1 MKRGGKGCALT
12 TSARQGPIYLQDKT
26 SSMEKWT
33 KATSYRCKHCEGKA
47 EARKKGTEVAIEPGG
62 REGGV
67 LAKGELEEEEG
78 GADEGD
84 QDGVDEEEGEPAL
97 LHDHH
102 GESPEGVERGGE
114 GPACEQVVR
123 SAGPQLLILYI
134 MFCCRTHGVGVDFD
148 CCRLYFS

>member
-1 MKRGGKGCALT
+1 
-12 TSARQGPIYLQDKT
+12 
-26 SSMEKWT
+26 MEKWT
-33 KATSYRCKHCEGKA
+33 KATSYRCKHCEGEA

-78 GADEGD
+78 GAEEGD
-84 QDGVDEEEGEPAL
+84 QDGVDEEEGQPAL

-102 GESPEGVERGGE
+102 GESPEGVEGGGE

-123 SAGPQLLILYI
+123 PAGPELLILYI
-134 MFCCRTHGVGVDFD
+134 LFCCRAHGVGVDFY
-148 CCRLYFS
+148 RLYFSCRCCESY

>member
-1 MKRGGKGCALT
+1 M
-12 TSARQGPIYLQDKT
+12 
-26 SSMEKWT
+26 
-33 KATSYRCKHCEGKA
+33 
-47 EARKKGTEVAIEPGG
+47 AIEPGG
-62 REGGV
+62 GEGGV

-97 LHDHH
+97 LDDHH
-102 GESPEGVERGGE
+102 GESPEGVEGGGE

-134 MFCCRTHGVGVDFD
+134 MFCCRTHGVGVDID
-148 CCRLYFS
+148 VTGYILVGDAVRVIEIVEIDQIVD